1 MVLGLVH
8 VNDVDTDFQILVEET
23 NVSGVNVVF
32 DLSSASA
39 LQMVFTDP
47 NGTETTVTSTVLNGT
62 GTDGIM
68 RYINST
74 PSPIISTSGLWT
86 YRARLTMG
94 SGGLF
99 QSNSATFEVLG

>member
-32 DLSSASA
+32 DLSTASV

-47 NGTETTVTSTVLNGT
+47 SGTETTVTATALNGT
-62 GTDGIM
+62 GTDGIL
-68 RYINST
+68 RYTNST
-74 PSPIISTSGLWT
+74 PSPIINQSGLWQ
-86 YRARLTMG
+86 YRAKLSMA

>member
-8 VNDVDTDFQILVEET
+8 TGDVDTDFQILVEET

-32 DLSSASA
+32 DLSSAST
-39 LQMVFTDP
+39 LEMVFTDP
-47 NGTETTVTSTVLNGT
+47 NGDETTVTATALNGT

-74 PSPIISTSGLWT
+74 PLPVISISGLWK
-86 YRARLTMG
+86 YRAKLGMG
-94 SGGLF
+94 SGGVF
-99 QSNSATFEVLG
+99 QSNSASFEVLG